1 MDRRSMLRMGGFG
14 LAGLGL
20 AGCASAGPHAGVGL
34 ARPARRLEPVRAGW
48 DRVIRTT
55 VGLRPYRPS
64 GFVLRRERL
73 GDKLLIHNYGHGG
86 AGMSLSWG
94 TGRLATEMAL
104 ARPERRA
111 AVIGCGVAGLTAARQ
126 LQRHGFDVAVYAE
139 HVPPNTTSNMSL
151 ASWTPT
157 SGLVDQERRSAEWDL
172 QFRSAARMAWGE
184 LQLLVGRGYGVSWIE
199 GYSLRATP
207 PSEEVADTDPL
218 LPADLR
224 SGSTVFGPGEHPFP
238 TQYAVMR
245 PSMRIEPSI
254 YLDRLVSVLATL
266 FSGFG
271 VVVEL
276 IKEARPYA
284 QMEEVTPL
292 LSLYGY
298 ALVPVGVYV
307 FLNPRIPQKYN
318 PFAVAAILMAGFVS
332 VGSLGADGV
341 GTSIWP
347 LIFGSEVFHWQD
359 SLSAT
364 LSLSG
369 NVIVTLTCIAALIW
383 GSGGRES
390 MRNQKVQFGI
400 RIMALVGLLGIA
412 PCMLGV
418 LVVMVGYLT
427 NDRLILIA
435 GILYIPTTLFFA
447 THTLAIGLMSGGV
460 ILVIMACLLF
470 VGYLLSRSWFSG
482 PDLKGAAR

>member
-1 MDRRSMLRMGGFG
+1 MNDLISEQPISIGDALSRYSDKQSETYLKGLEIAERQREYSQFPLYLRILIGIGAVIVG
-14 LAGLGL
+14 CLLLIALAI
-20 AGCASAGPHAGVGL
+20 ADVFESP
-34 ARPARRLEPVRAGW
+34 
-48 DRVIRTT
+48 
-55 VGLRPYRPS
+55 
-64 GFVLRRERL
+64 GFVL
-73 GDKLLIHNYGHGG
+73 LIGG
-86 AGMSLSWG
+86 AILAIAIMLYRQIDSYGPESLEYAILQQLSFVG
-94 TGRLATEMAL
+94 VFMGKCML
-104 ARPERRA
+104 
-111 AVIGCGVAGLTAARQ
+111 VIGAGES
-126 LQRHGFDVAVYAE
+126 V
-139 HVPPNTTSNMSL
+139 
-151 ASWTPT
+151 
-157 SGLVDQERRSAEWDL
+157 
-172 QFRSAARMAWGE
+172 
-184 LQLLVGRGYGVSWIE
+184 GYGNE
-199 GYSLRATP
+199 AYATF
-207 PSEEVADTDPL
+207 VATL
-218 LPADLR
+218 
-224 SGSTVFGPGEHPFP
+224 VFTLTTYWVYE
-238 TQYAVMR
+238 
-245 PSMRIEPSI
+245 I

-271 VVVEL
+271 VIVEL

-284 QMEEVTPL
+284 QIEEVTPL

-390 MRNQKVQFGI
+390 MRNQKVQSGI

-470 VGYLLSRSWFSG
+470 VGYLMSRSWFNS